1 VIQSVR
7 TALEKRSADTEE
19 SKDVEG
25 VLEILHE
32 HRPKLRTLEWCC
44 VGCWQHMKTQALIM
58 LEHAPL

>member
-32 HRPKLRTLEWCC
+32 HRPKLRTLEW
-44 VGCWQHMKTQALIM
+44 
-58 LEHAPL
+58 